1 MNFAGI
7 NFCGLLFLK
16 NYAEE
21 TFAKSAKNR
30 ETAKVSFFKVS
41 IYTYTHYPKGV
52 IRYKV
57 AKKYL

>member
-30 ETAKVSFFKVS
+30 ETAKVSF
-41 IYTYTHYPKGV
+41 YTHYPKGV